1 MLHGH
6 LDEPESY
13 ALLAAHPVWD
23 RVFQWLRRLPADAA
37 LGHHEIQGEQIYVSI
52 QEYSTLARHEARFE
66 SHERYVDLQYTL
78 SGLEGIDWAPR
89 SSLKPDGPFVNDV
102 QFWLPPSEP
111 VTTLCQSPGSFSVFY
126 PSDAHRPRIC
136 FGEFRKVRK
145 LVIKILK
152 SLLQSNQQ

>member
-23 RVFQWLRRLPADAA
+23 RVFQWLRGLPADAA

-52 QEYSTLARHEARFE
+52 QEYSTLARYEARFE

-89 SSLKPDGPFVNDV
+89 SSLKPDGPFANDV

-111 VTTLCQSPGSFSVFY
+111 VTTLCQCPRRFAVFY
-126 PSDAHRPRIC
+126 PSDAHRPKVRL
-136 FGEFRKVRK
+136 GSKDHVRK
-145 LVIKILK
+145 LVVKIEK
-152 SLLQSNQQ
+152 ELLA

>member
-13 ALLAAHPVWD
+13 ALLAGHPVWN
-23 RVFQWLRRLPADAA
+23 RVFQWLRALPADAA

-52 QEYSTLARHEARFE
+52 QEYATLTRHEARFE

-89 SSLKPDGPFVNDV
+89 SSLKPDGPFANDV

-111 VTTLCQSPGSFSVFY
+111 VTTLCQSPRRFAVFY
-126 PSDAHRPRIC
+126 PSDAHRPKVRLE
-136 FGEFRKVRK
+136 GQDQVRK
-145 LVIKILK
+145 LVVKIERE
-152 SLLQSNQQ
+152 LLN